1 MKILYSKEFVDS
13 ETLRLKQFVDT
24 FEYKPKLAIIVAK
37 DYSNA
42 SSRYVKNKH
51 NIASKIGVDVV
62 QYDVE
67 WENVDENE
75 FSRHMFDLIDN
86 LNNDDSVDGI
96 IVQLPVPYL
105 PEYKISKAII
115 PSKDVD
121 GFHSYNLG
129 NVMRGLETFVS
140 CTPKGII
147 DLMKYHKVDFVG
159 KTVCIIGRSNI
170 VGKPLANLL
179 INHGATVISCNSMTD
194 DLKKYTKISDIVI
207 CAIGKAKYFDKSYFN
222 ENCIIIDVGINFDEN
237 GKMCGDVDFDNV
249 KDYVKAIT
257 PVPGGVGPCTVLSL
271 MKNTIQSSVNKKN
284 SLVDI

>member
-1 MKILYSKEFVDS
+1 MKILYSKDFIDLETEKLRSFVS
-13 ETLRLKQFVDT
+13 T
-24 FEYKPKLAIIVAK
+24 FEYKPTLAIIVAT
-37 DYSNA
+37 DYNPA
-42 SSRYVKNKH
+42 STRYVRNKH
-51 NIASKIGVDVV
+51 NIASKIGINVI

-67 WENVDENE
+67 WVGVDENT
-75 FSRHMFDLIDN
+75 FSKSIFDLIDL
-86 LNNDDSVDGI
+86 LNNDSKIDGI
-96 IVQLPVPYL
+96 IVQLPVPYVS
-105 PEYKISKAII
+105 EYRISKAII

-129 NVMRGLETFVS
+129 NVMRGIESFVS

-147 DLMKYHKVDFVG
+147 DLMNYYQINCIG

-179 INHGATVISCNSMTD
+179 INKGATVISCNSNTD
-194 DLKKYTKISDIVI
+194 DLKKYTKIADVVI
-207 CAIGKAKYFDKSYFN
+207 AAIGKPKYFDKSYFN
-222 ENCIIIDVGINFDEN
+222 EDCIVIDVGINFDKN

-271 MKNTIQSSVNKKN
+271 MKNTVHSSLSKNK
-284 SLVDI
+284 